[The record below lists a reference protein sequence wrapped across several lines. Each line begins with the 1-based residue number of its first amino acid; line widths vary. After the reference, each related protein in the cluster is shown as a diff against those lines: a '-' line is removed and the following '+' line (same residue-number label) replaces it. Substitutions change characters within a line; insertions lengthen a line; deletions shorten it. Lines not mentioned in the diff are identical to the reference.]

1 MDTTL
6 RQRLDETRRRLRR
19 VVVVH
24 GAALTAAVAAAVVV
38 AAGMAD
44 WIFHVSP
51 GMRVV
56 FLAGLFLS
64 SGWLAWRWLARPLA
78 EPIRDLD
85 LALRL
90 ERLRPELGERLSST
104 VDFLRH
110 RADDQLV

>member
-64 SGWLAWRWLARPLA
+64 SGWLAWRWLARP
-78 EPIRDLD
+78 
-85 LALRL
+85 
-90 ERLRPELGERLSST
+90 
-104 VDFLRH
+104 
-110 RADDQLV
+110 